1 MAITEINK
9 LDFVV
14 YKFKDMHIETTLL
27 EQGKWNKDILPKLT
41 NLFFD
46 YMKKN
51 ITKDLTWEQIFKVI

>member
-1 MAITEINK
+1 MVIAEINK

-27 EQGKWNKDILPKLT
+27 EQGKWKKDILPKLT

-51 ITKDLTWEQIFKVI
+51 ITKDLT